1 MKIIAQGFLSMRA
14 AQASLTIFQ
23 EEAKGRSGNSA
34 DDMGHLGHIVLNE
47 NAVNNLL
54 PNVEDNDQDHG

>member
-1 MKIIAQGFLSMRA
+1 MRA
-14 AQASLTIFQ
+14 SQASLTIFQ
-23 EEAKGRSGNSA
+23 KEAKGRSRNSA
-34 DDMGHLGHIVLNE
+34 NDMGHLGNIILNE